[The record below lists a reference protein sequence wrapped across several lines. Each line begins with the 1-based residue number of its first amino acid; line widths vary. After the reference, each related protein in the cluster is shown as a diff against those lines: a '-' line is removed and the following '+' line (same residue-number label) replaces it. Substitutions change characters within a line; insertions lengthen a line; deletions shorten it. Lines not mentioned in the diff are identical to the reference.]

1 MSKVPLEEL
10 RAFCLT
16 ALGKSGLSSED
27 AARSVDVLVM
37 TDLWGVFTHGTKA
50 LRGYVNRLRAGGLK
64 PQGKAQGGGTRFFM
78 GQGGWG
84 FISCHGH

>member
-37 TDLWGVFTHGTKA
+37 TDLWGVHTHGT
-50 LRGYVNRLRAGGLK
+50 
-64 PQGKAQGGGTRFFM
+64 
-78 GQGGWG
+78 
-84 FISCHGH
+84 